1 MAAVFSRKTGSPEA
15 MCNESNR
22 KHCHMNEL
30 KWIISM
36 KAKQIERLV
45 PLILFWSIKE
55 QSQYCPE
62 IAC

>member
-15 MCNESNR
+15 ICNESNR

-36 KAKQIERLV
+36 KAKQIE
-45 PLILFWSIKE
+45 KE